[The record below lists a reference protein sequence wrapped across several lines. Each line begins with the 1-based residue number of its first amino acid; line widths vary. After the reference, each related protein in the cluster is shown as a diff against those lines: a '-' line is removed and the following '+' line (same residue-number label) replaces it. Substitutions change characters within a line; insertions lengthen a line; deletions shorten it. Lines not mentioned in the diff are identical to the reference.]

1 MQQIIEEKLYQLN
14 QLNETA
20 HNKKILLEEMRIVS
34 EKAFDLQEEI
44 MSLLDAA
51 ELTERDV
58 EAMRELFDTREAVWN
73 TMNEIALR
81 ELEVKEKS
89 YQKQTGCCRTDS
101 AIKKCHCSDKE
112 TNKDVCHCSTDCT
125 CDNNCHCHDGA
136 RCSDICTC
144 ENDSHCSHCK
154 EDATAKFRS
163 DTADI
168 LRQET
173 ASFSHHLPRKI
184 SIDGRIY
191 GLKAMSEDCRSL
203 KPIFKSCLMSASI
216 HTICEAAD
224 NKNAITAKLRYYLV
238 SKITPIVRDVTSPDD
253 TDNLIDI
260 QVRIPLT
267 IYQNRT
273 VVTMF
278 QSLRIIRIKIIQD
291 SDVILLYE
299 RQFFLSPEHNIMRH
313 NTIDRALSYTWNPDK
328 VFLLLAKDRFRTP
341 TISHQ
346 LLRIDITNARYQCQS
361 YLIQQFSTHTNISY
375 HLFKIANI
383 ILLFY

>member
-89 YQKQTGCCRTDS
+89 YQKQTGYCRTDS
-101 AIKKCHCSDKE
+101 SIKKCHCSDKE

-125 CDNNCHCHDGA
+125 CDNNCHCHDGD

-154 EDATAKFRS
+154 EDATAKCCS
-163 DTADI
+163 
-168 LRQET
+168 
-173 ASFSHHLPRKI
+173 
-184 SIDGRIY
+184 
-191 GLKAMSEDCRSL
+191 
-203 KPIFKSCLMSASI
+203 
-216 HTICEAAD
+216 D
-224 NKNAITAKLRYYLV
+224 NKEETIT
-238 SKITPIVRDVTSPDD
+238 
-253 TDNLIDI
+253 
-260 QVRIPLT
+260 
-267 IYQNRT
+267 
-273 VVTMF
+273 
-278 QSLRIIRIKIIQD
+278 
-291 SDVILLYE
+291 
-299 RQFFLSPEHNIMRH
+299 
-313 NTIDRALSYTWNPDK
+313 DK
-328 VFLLLAKDRFRTP
+328 HCCCCK
-341 TISHQ
+341 
-346 LLRIDITNARYQCQS
+346 
-361 YLIQQFSTHTNISY
+361 Y
-375 HLFKIANI
+375 H
-383 ILLFY
+383 